1 LVIQTGFC
9 SERGE
14 RPDNEDY
21 VGSLAA
27 GDARSVVIAAI
38 ADGTGGAKGGRVAA
52 ELAVRGFIE
61 GCFGTTVHTSPKEI
75 AIRSLES
82 INRWIHA
89 VGRVDPNLQGMACT
103 FTGLVCNGRQ
113 AHVIHVGDSRLYRL
127 RGDRL
132 ELLTTDHTAGS
143 GQRHLLIRAVGADA
157 DVRIDYFTLQ
167 NELYDRHLFCTDG
180 VHGGLSDDALREMLG
195 RRAAPEET
203 AKAIVDKA
211 LAARIGDNA
220 TALWG
225 VF

>member
-21 VGSLAA
+21 VGSFAA

-38 ADGTGGAKGGRVAA
+38 ADGVGGAKGGRVAA

-82 INRWIHA
+82 INRWIHT

-132 ELLTTDHTAGS
+132 ELLTTDHTDGP
-143 GQRHLLIRAVGADA
+143 GQRHLLTRAVGADA

-167 NELYDRHLFCTDG
+167 NELYDRYLCMAD
-180 VHGGLSDDALREMLG
+180 
-195 RRAAPEET
+195 
-203 AKAIVDKA
+203 
-211 LAARIGDNA
+211 
-220 TALWG
+220 
-225 VF
+225 